1 MFLPPAATAMYIHR
15 WNRRN
20 SKKSASKGRHL
31 DTAGPRHSWTQ
42 AQLDSGTAG
51 LLIYFHF
58 LLFLLSLSVYA
69 AWNFTNP
76 WFTGMLGLEI
86 ITYFND
92 TNTWVS
98 DSSTSVCLSVSSNFL
113 LVNWDQQH
121 QCGCRGRAWERG
133 MVGMKNWGNWTG
145 YSALGFQTWGLLW
158 TTLTSVEAWVCWQL
172 GLGRKGEVGGFQAG
186 IVQRTERKHFLLLL
200 FSVAHVWWMGVI
212 YLAVQNPDSL
222 PFFPFIQVLIGPS
235 PVSPGVSGRSYI
247 TPTSWLAEV
256 NEHTLC
262 QRKCLKMDTWPNSGS
277 WDVCFWERLFSLL
290 LRKLGDETLSRSLD
304 RVM

>member
-172 GLGRKGEVGGFQAG
+172 GFREERWSWRFPSWHRTKNREKTLLALAFFCSTCVVNGGDIPGCPESRLPSFFSLYSGIDWSFPRQSRSFREVL
-186 IVQRTERKHFLLLL
+186 HHPHL
-200 FSVAHVWWMGVI
+200 
-212 YLAVQNPDSL
+212 
-222 PFFPFIQVLIGPS
+222 LIGWS
-235 PVSPGVSGRSYI
+235 QWTHPVPEKVFKNGHMTQFGVLRC
-247 TPTSWLAEV
+247 V
-256 NEHTLC
+256 
-262 QRKCLKMDTWPNSGS
+262 
-277 WDVCFWERLFSLL
+277 F
-290 LRKLGDETLSRSLD
+290 LRKTLLSASEEAGR
-304 RVM
+304 RNAFP